1 MNSDKKDR
9 FKELVK
15 NIGPVDQL
23 SAEQLTEISR
33 NLFDI
38 VSLEEDVN
46 ACDRFYYRDYEHSS
60 ACMYCQKRMLLYY
73 LGRCMEKLANDGR
86 LPRFDEAWLTRAKI
100 RDRTYEHIKFGS
112 ELIFRIDRHRNA
124 WRDETRMEII
134 IQTWVFDFTDM
145 SLKELSYYAYLI
157 GIPIRRLTESKSEWR
172 GTAAQLHVE
181 LKNIAKVLKINTKSN
196 LWPTSSYRLNRIL
209 QELKEYFEGFGI
221 TIVRQR
227 DIKIIKKPTEA
238 TH

>member
-1 MNSDKKDR
+1 MLEKLLLKPSIIDSR
-9 FKELVK
+9 MSLSLIEITPGFM
-15 NIGPVDQL
+15 IGPPLKIKFLKNPGAVIL
-23 SAEQLTEISR
+23 YR
-33 NLFDI
+33 
-38 VSLEEDVN
+38 DVN
-46 ACDRFYYRDYEHSS
+46 ACNRFYYRDYEHSS

-86 LPRFDEAWLTRAKI
+86 LPRFDEVWLTRAKI

-172 GTAAQLHVE
+172 GTAAQLHFE

-196 LWPTSSYRLNRIL
+196 LWPTSSYS
-209 QELKEYFEGFGI
+209 
-221 TIVRQR
+221 
-227 DIKIIKKPTEA
+227 
-238 TH
+238 